1 MANQN
6 PHRVF
11 VVRKLPRSIA
21 LLIEY
26 LRAILA
32 AMASNPHFPTP
43 NPALSAVTASV
54 NALESA
60 HAATKTRALGSVPVR
75 DVARQQTLDQVRLL
89 LGYIQQVADASP
101 DQAAEIITSAGVRSR
116 TAVTAAKPPFTVKP
130 GSVSGSARLAV
141 KAAAHHAA
149 YDWEFS
155 VDGGKTWTAATT
167 TLQARTVVSGL
178 PVATTVMFRA
188 RGVVAGGAAD
198 WSQPQSLVIR

>member
-1 MANQN
+1 MGETARRRSHPASPPRHAHQEITIMANQN

-101 DQAAEIITSAGVRSR
+101 DQAAAIIAG
-116 TAVTAAKPPFTVKP
+116 TGMAVTAST
-130 GSVSGSARLAV
+130 
-141 KAAAHHAA
+141 
-149 YDWEFS
+149 
-155 VDGGKTWTAATT
+155 
-167 TLQARTVVSGL
+167 
-178 PVATTVMFRA
+178 
-188 RGVVAGGAAD
+188 
-198 WSQPQSLVIR
+198 